1 MAFND
6 TFRLSSHAVIT
17 NAQGQVLLLK
27 ANYGNFAWGLPGG
40 ALEPGETIHEALVRE
55 CQEELGLSVRV
66 NYLSGVYYHSAY
78 QSQAFIF
85 RCELLLPDGPDGPDG
100 PDVAKNVAEDESLP
114 IQLSHE
120 HSEFAFHDID
130 TLSAVQQQR
139 IKDCLNFNG
148 VVMSAKF

>member
-85 RCELLLPDGPDGPDG
+85 RCELVLPELPEG
-100 PDVAKNVAEDESLP
+100 PDVAKDGAEAEPLP
-114 IQLSHE
+114 IHLSHE